1 MSINMMP
8 GWESASHSTLVE
20 ALRHEMGHCLGLA
33 HDDYPESI
41 MYGKLDQRAGIV
53 SDHDKELLR
62 KTYVG

>member
-1 MSINMMP
+1 
-8 GWESASHSTLVE
+8 
-20 ALRHEMGHCLGLA
+20 MGHCLGLA